1 MNFYDSLFVLCLCFG
16 AFVLDNRKDTW
27 GEWENVCVFL
37 CLFLRIA
44 IKCLPLHQNIN
55 RYTIKIKL
63 R

>member
-1 MNFYDSLFVLCLCFG
+1 MNFYDSLFVFCFSFG

-27 GEWENVCVFL
+27 GEREIVCDFL

-44 IKCLPLHQNIN
+44 IKCLPLRQNIN
-55 RYTIKIKL
+55 GYTYKDKL